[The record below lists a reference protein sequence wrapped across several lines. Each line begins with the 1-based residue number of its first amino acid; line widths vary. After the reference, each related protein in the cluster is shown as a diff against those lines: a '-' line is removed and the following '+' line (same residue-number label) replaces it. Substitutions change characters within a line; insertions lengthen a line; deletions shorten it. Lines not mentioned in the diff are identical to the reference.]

1 MPSLFETGQA
11 QPQPIIRK
19 HGLIQRLAPAPPD
32 SGKHECVLLGAPA
45 LSTPFVDRPAHC
57 FRNRNPAVIGAPVA
71 VLAFDLFRLKLAAPS
86 RVHDLIRRAL
96 VRARCQPEALA
107 GAERTERGDEE
118 DGAVAGRPKTG

>member
-19 HGLIQRLAPAPPD
+19 HGLIQRLAPARPD

-45 LSTPFVDRPAHC
+45 LSTPFVDGPAHC

-71 VLAFDLFRLKLAAPS
+71 VLAFDLFRLKFSAPS
-86 RVHDLIRRAL
+86 RGHDYIFMAL
-96 VRARCQPEALA
+96 V
-107 GAERTERGDEE
+107 GS
-118 DGAVAGRPKTG
+118 